1 MKPVIELGDGY
12 VSVTMDIIPDA
23 LKKRLRYFKRTIE
36 KGVPGRGRKITGKTT
51 DLFEDGKVVLDDGT
65 CVSKLTTLPGFA
77 SRVMNAMAAEGY
89 EVMVRDARTRI
100 PEIQWADAMQGLR
113 DYQME
118 IVYKALMSG
127 GGIVA
132 ASTGAGKTCMASAI
146 IRGYSHN
153 DMCNR
158 GTPISVMTCTDKD
171 IARKNWQD
179 LQHWLPDREVGL
191 IMSGVNQPS
200 QDVQVITTDSLH
212 RIDPDQIGIMIVD
225 EVHTVATEARA
236 AKILAA
242 RRALRWGL
250 SATPGGRFDGGDLL
264 TEGLVG
270 PVISEFSYKDGV
282 ASGALVPI
290 TVYWVEMPEP
300 DCGLRI
306 FSGLKTRDAC
316 YRQAV
321 VRSNTQNATAIEILK
336 RIPTEMQSLCIMQLT
351 DQMNRI
357 VGMYPGIRYIHAK
370 TTDAELADAGQ
381 NNLLGISTK
390 ERKQIYDDFA
400 AGKIRQILSTHVY
413 KQGVNFPDLQVIV
426 CPGGGGSDIA
436 AGQIPG
442 RGSRKIDGKDHAYLI
457 DFWHPWDIRVNSDDG
472 KARSGFV
479 LHDDEKRQAKYH
491 ELGFEQ
497 IRVKNIDDIPFLRR
511 TT

>member
-12 VSVTMDIIPDA
+12 VSILMDFVPESI
-23 LKKRLRYFKRTIE
+23 KKRFRYFKRTM
-36 KGVPGRGRKITGKTT
+36 GAWVPGKGRKIQGEMAE
-51 DLFEDGKVVLDDGT
+51 LFEDKKVVLDDGS

-77 SRVMNAMAAEGY
+77 SRAIKAMAAEGY
-89 EVMVRDARTRI
+89 ETLVKDVRTRI
-100 PEIQWADAMQGLR
+100 PEIQWDAAMYGLR

-127 GGIVA
+127 GGIIA
-132 ASTGAGKTCMASAI
+132 ASTGSGKTRMASAI

-158 GTPISVMTCTDKD
+158 GTPLSVMTCTDKD
-171 IARKNWQD
+171 IAEKNWKD
-179 LQHWLPDREVGL
+179 LKYWLPDREVGL

-225 EVHTVATEARA
+225 EVHTTATENRA

-250 SATPGGRFDGGDLL
+250 SATPSGRFDGGDLL

-270 PVISEFSYKDGV
+270 PVICEFSYKDGV
-282 ASGALVPI
+282 KSGALVPI
-290 TVYWVEMPEP
+290 TVYWLETPEP
-300 DCGLRI
+300 ECGVQY
-306 FSGLKTRDAC
+306 FSTLKTRDAC

-321 VRSNTQNATAIEILK
+321 TRSRIQNGMTVEILK

-370 TTDAELADAGQ
+370 TSDAELSKVGQ
-381 NNLLGISTK
+381 NNLLGISPK

-400 AGKIRQILSTHVY
+400 SGKIRQILSTHVY

-457 DFWHPWDIRVNSDDG
+457 DFWHLWDLRFNSKG
-472 KARSGFV
+472 KTVAGFV
-479 LHDDEKRQAKYH
+479 LHDDEKRQAKYN

-497 IRVKNIDDIPFLRR
+497 IRVKSLDEIPFLRR
-511 TT
+511 AT

>member
-1 MKPVIELGDGY
+1 MEPIVELGDGY
-12 VSVTMDIIPDA
+12 VAVKMDLIPSG
-23 LKKRLRYFKRTIE
+23 LKKRLQYWKRTV
-36 KGVPGRGRKITGKTT
+36 GSWVPGKGRQINGETVE
-51 DLFEDGKVVLDDGT
+51 LFQDEKVVSGT
-65 CVSKLTTLPGFA
+65 GICVSKLTTLPGFA
-77 SRVMNAMAAEGY
+77 NRVMRTLQEEGY
-89 EVMVRDARTRI
+89 RFSVQDRRTRI
-100 PEIQWADAMQGLR
+100 PEVQWADAMRGLR
-113 DYQME
+113 PYQKE
-118 IVYKALMSG
+118 IVYKALYSG

-146 IRGYSHN
+146 IRGYSHD

-158 GTPISVMTCTDKD
+158 GTPLAVMTCTDKD

-179 LQHWLPDREVGL
+179 LQGWLPDREVGL

-200 QDVQVITTDSLH
+200 MDVQVITTDSLH
-212 RIDPDQIGIMIVD
+212 RIDPDQIGILIVD
-225 EVHTVATEARA
+225 EVHTVATEARS

-242 RRALRWGL
+242 RKALKWGL

-270 PVISEFSYKDGV
+270 PVICEFTYKDGI
-282 ASGALVPI
+282 AAGALVPV

-300 DCGLRI
+300 DCGLRA
-306 FSGLKTRDAC
+306 FNGLKTRDAC

-321 VRSNTQNATAIEILK
+321 TRSNSQNAATIEILK

-351 DQMNRI
+351 DQMNRL

-370 TTDAELADAGQ
+370 TTDAELVDAGQ

-400 AGKIRQILSTHVY
+400 SGRIRQILSTAVY

-436 AGQIPG
+436 AAQIPG
-442 RGSRKIDGKDHAYLI
+442 RGSRKIAGKDHAWLI
-457 DFWHPWDIRVNSDDG
+457 DFWHPWDVRLDSKG
-472 KARSGFV
+472 RAKSGFV
-479 LHDDEKRQAKYH
+479 LHDDEKRAAKYH

-497 IRVKNIDDIPFLRR
+497 IRVKHPGEIPFLAGRP
-511 TT
+511 

>member
-12 VSVTMDIIPDA
+12 VSVLMDFIPETF
-23 LKKRLRYFKRTIE
+23 KKRLRYWKRTM
-36 KGVPGRGRKITGKTT
+36 GTAPGRGRKIVGESV
-51 DLFEDGKVVLDDGT
+51 DLFSDQKVVLENGV
-65 CVSKLTTLPGFA
+65 CVSQLNTLPGFA
-77 SRVMNAMAAEGY
+77 SRIINTMAAEGY
-89 EVMVRDARTRI
+89 EVSVRDLRTRI
-100 PEIQWADAMQGLR
+100 PEVRWADAMRGLR

-118 IVYKALMSG
+118 IVYKALSSG
-127 GGIVA
+127 GGIIA
-132 ASTGAGKTCMASAI
+132 ASTGAGKTCMAAAI

-179 LQHWLPDREVGL
+179 LKNWLPDREVGL

-242 RRALRWGL
+242 KHALKWGL
-250 SATPGGRFDGGDLL
+250 SATPDGRFDGGDLL

-300 DCGLRI
+300 ECGLQY
-306 FSGLKTRDAC
+306 FSGLKTRDGC
-316 YRQAV
+316 YKNAV
-321 VRSNTQNATAIEILK
+321 TRSRIQNGATVEIMK
-336 RIPTEMQSLCIMQLT
+336 RIPTEMQSLCIMSLT
-351 DQMNRI
+351 DQMNQI

-370 TTDAELADAGQ
+370 TRDSELSDVGQ
-381 NNLLGISTK
+381 NNLLGITPA
-390 ERKQIYDDFA
+390 ERKKIYDDFA
-400 AGKIRQILSTHVY
+400 SGKIRQILSTHVY

-457 DFWHPWDIRVNSDDG
+457 DFWHPWDIRLNDEG
-472 KARSGFV
+472 KAKSGFV
-479 LHDDEKRQAKYH
+479 LHDDEKRRAKYH

-497 IRVKNIDDIPFLRR
+497 IRVKSLDEIPFLRR
-511 TT
+511 AT